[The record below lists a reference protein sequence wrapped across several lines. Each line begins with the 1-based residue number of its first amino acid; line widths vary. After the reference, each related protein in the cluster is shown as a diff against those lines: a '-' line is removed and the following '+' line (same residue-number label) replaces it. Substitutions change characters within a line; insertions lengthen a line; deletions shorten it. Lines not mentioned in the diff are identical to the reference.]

1 MATTILIVCPECGK
15 QIKAPDNVLG
25 KKVRCKFCQA
35 AFVASRGGGN
45 KPTGKPGKPS
55 AGKSAPV
62 PAAKP
67 AAAKPSKPAVDDDDD
82 DDGPVLYG
90 LTETSL
96 APRCPDCANDME
108 DDQVVCLICGYNTMT
123 REKGKMVM
131 TYDNTFM
138 DKFIWLLPG
147 IACALTVLILIGFDV
162 WYLLQIDKLV
172 GKDDSWYLTM
182 CTSGGIK
189 LWVVIMTL
197 FGIYIAG
204 YFAVKRLILNYKRPE
219 VEKRK

>member
-1 MATTILIVCPECGK
+1 MATTILIICPECGK

-35 AFVASRGGGN
+35 AFVASKGGGK
-45 KPTGKPGKPS
+45 KPAGGKPGKPA
-55 AGKSAPV
+55 AGKPAPV

-67 AAAKPSKPAVDDDDD
+67 SKPAIDDDDD
-82 DDGPVLYG
+82 DDEDGPTLYG
-90 LTETSL
+90 LTDVSL
-96 APRCPDCANDME
+96 APRCPDCANEME
-108 DDQVVCLICGYNTMT
+108 EGQIVCLICGYNTRT
-123 REKGKMVM
+123 REKAQTVK

-147 IACALTVLILIGFDV
+147 IVCALTALGLIGFDI
-162 WYLLQIDKLV
+162 WYLLKIDDVV

-182 CTSGGIK
+182 WTVSGIK

-197 FGIYIAG
+197 FGIYFAG
-204 YFAVKRLILNYKRPE
+204 YYGIKRLVFNYKRPE
-219 VEKRK
+219 VEKKK